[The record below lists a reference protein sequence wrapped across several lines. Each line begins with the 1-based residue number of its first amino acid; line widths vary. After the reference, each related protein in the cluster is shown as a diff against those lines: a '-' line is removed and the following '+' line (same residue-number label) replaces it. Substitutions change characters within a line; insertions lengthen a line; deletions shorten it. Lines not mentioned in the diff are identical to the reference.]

1 METQWEIVESGPTDA
16 PQTVLLLPGGMC
28 SARSYAEVMAEPSL
42 AGVHLIAATMP
53 GHAGAPPPDDF
64 SAEHYVQITS
74 ELAKAKG
81 ADVIVGFSM
90 GAQVAFNMVTS
101 GAFAGPVVLLG
112 ISLSSPDEPLFFR
125 AIIRLGKVLGTLPSA
140 VLKKGIAPMVKKSG
154 LPAERQAELVADFQK
169 NSTRDMRLGLL
180 AYADWLAVDVD
191 RARQFAQAGV
201 PAWFLH
207 AEKGDGD
214 LTDQERATLEASA
227 QVHVVTLPGEVFFL
241 PNEAPQAVAD
251 LITEALAAA

>member
-1 METQWEIVESGPTDA
+1 METEWELVESGPADA

-42 AGVHLIAATMP
+42 DGVRLIAATMP

-64 SAEHYVQITS
+64 SAEHYVKITA
-74 ELAKAKG
+74 ELAKSKG
-81 ADVIVGFSM
+81 VDVVAGFSM
-90 GAQVAFNMVTS
+90 GAQVAFNMVVS

-125 AIIRLGKVLGTLPSA
+125 AIIRLGSVLGTLPAA
-140 VLKKGIAPMVKKSG
+140 VLKMGIAPMVKKAP
-154 LPAERQAELVADFQK
+154 LPPARRAELIADFGK
-169 NSTRDMRLGLL
+169 NNTRHMRLGLL
-180 AYADWLAVDVD
+180 AYADWLRHDDD
-191 RARQFAQAGV
+191 RARRFCETGV

-214 LTDQERATLEASA
+214 LTDHERATLEACSQIA
-227 QVHVVTLPGEVFFL
+227 VVTLPGEVFFL
-241 PNEAPQAVAD
+241 PNEAPETIAD
-251 LITEALAAA
+251 LITQALAAA